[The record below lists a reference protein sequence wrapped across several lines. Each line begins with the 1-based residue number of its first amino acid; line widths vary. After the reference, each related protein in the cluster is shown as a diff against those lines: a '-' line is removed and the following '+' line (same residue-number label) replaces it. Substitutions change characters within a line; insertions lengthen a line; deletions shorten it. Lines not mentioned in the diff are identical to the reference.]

1 MQKKNYWKQISLFAC
16 VYYTAATFL
25 ILFLYFALNADLSS
39 GMHPLALIAI
49 LPFAFLFSAANTLY
63 RESKIKKVYRVLL
76 HYLLTIGGAM
86 LFLYLPNKADEQKP
100 AAAFL
105 LLLALSLIYFAIMG
119 TILIVNARIAR
130 VKRDTAAYQRVYKKK

>member
-25 ILFLYFALNADLSS
+25 ILFLYFAFNANLSN
-39 GMHPLALIAI
+39 GMSPLALISI

-76 HYLLTIGGAM
+76 HYFFSVGGAM
-86 LFLYLPNKADEQKP
+86 LFLYLPNKAPEQKP
-100 AAAFL
+100 TAAL
-105 LLLALSLIYFAIMG
+105 LLFFALSLIYTAIMG
-119 TILIVNARIAR
+119 TVLGVSARIKR
-130 VKRDTAAYQRVYKKK
+130 VQRDNSAYQRVYKKK